1 MIPTMASQR
10 QSPLPTRAGRTL
22 GALGGPQTFGAQ
34 AAAALVRQY
43 PELGHVAFVD
53 SSAELFADDGRWRV
67 DAACVPAFTSQA
79 GPHLNTH
86 RRLIARDD
94 LYVIAEDR
102 RAYHCA
108 LLVRPGTKLP
118 AIRQVLG
125 HTGSVTQSRPW
136 LAKHLPDAEV
146 VIVNSHSL
154 GAGREVLASDG
165 DLAAVGTLALAAD
178 LGLEAL
184 ATEID
189 GGSVGFHWVLAK
201 RLITVP
207 QPSRVVVTGRTRDG
221 DGLSTLICGLSQVGF
236 QIVSLNQ
243 VPVADSL
250 FHDGC
255 VAYFTG
261 RASIETVR
269 ETVAGI
275 GGFRLAGAYAV
286 RCSA

>member
-1 MIPTMASQR
+1 MTVNITAAG
-10 QSPLPTRAGRTL
+10 QSPAGTGASRTL

-34 AAAALVRQY
+34 AAAALVRRY
-43 PELGHVAFVD
+43 PELGQVAFVD
-53 SSAELFADDGRWRV
+53 SSAELFADDQQWRV

-86 RRLIARDD
+86 RRLIERDD
-94 LYVIAEDR
+94 LYAIAEDR
-102 RAYHCA
+102 HAYHCA
-108 LLVRPGTKLP
+108 LLARPGTHLP
-118 AIRQVLG
+118 GIRRVLG

-136 LAKHLPDAEV
+136 LARHLPDAEV
-146 VIVNSHSL
+146 VIVSSHSL
-154 GAGREVLASDG
+154 GAGREVLASAG
-165 DLAAVGTLALAAD
+165 DLAAVGTLSLAAD
-178 LGLEAL
+178 LGLEVL
-184 ATEID
+184 AEDID
-189 GGSVGFHWVLAK
+189 GGSVGFHWALA
-201 RLITVP
+201 RQPAAVP
-207 QPSRVVVTGRTRDG
+207 QPNRVVVAGRTRDG
-221 DGLSTLICGLSQVGF
+221 DGLSTLIGGLSKAGF

-243 VPVADSL
+243 VPVGDSL

-261 RASIETVR
+261 RGSIETVQ

>member
-1 MIPTMASQR
+1 MTVQPAA
-10 QSPLPTRAGRTL
+10 AGPPQADAPSRTL

-43 PELGHVAFVD
+43 PELGQVAFVD

-86 RRLIARDD
+86 RRLMQRGD

-102 RAYHCA
+102 HAYHCA
-108 LLVRPGTKLP
+108 LLARPGTRLP
-118 AIRQVLG
+118 AIRRVLG
-125 HTGSVTQSRPW
+125 HTGSITQSRPW
-136 LAKHLPDAEV
+136 LAGNLPDAEV
-146 VIVNSHSL
+146 VIVTSHSL
-154 GAGREVLASDG
+154 GAGREALASDG
-165 DLAAVGTLALAAD
+165 DTAAVGTLSLAQD
-178 LGLEAL
+178 LGLEVL
-184 ATEID
+184 AEDID
-189 GGSVGFHWVLAK
+189 GGSVGFHWALAG
-201 RLITVP
+201 RLVTVP
-207 QPSRVVVTGRTRDG
+207 QPNRVVVTGRTRDG
-221 DGLSTLICGLSQVGF
+221 AGLSTLVSGLGQAGF
-236 QIVSLNQ
+236 QLVSLNQ
-243 VPVADSL
+243 VPSGDAL

-261 RASIETVR
+261 HGPTEKVQ
-269 ETVAGI
+269 ETVAGT